1 MTVYTFFSPRA
12 FLIPCVFSMYTLLV
26 AYEVTAEKAAVA
38 VPLKDYSAR
47 LTGYAVVIALPAEV
61 LTRAHMRS

>member
-1 MTVYTFFSPRA
+1 
-12 FLIPCVFSMYTLLV
+12 MYTLLV